1 MADDQ
6 QSVQDTIVL
15 AATDPANPYGAALGW
30 PERIRQADLEDGRRG
45 HQPARKAGALVVLVN
60 GHCVLYVERGGRTFL
75 SFTDRTDLLD
85 QAARALAVSVHD
97 GALGRLHV
105 ETADGERV
113 TTSALGEA
121 LEHAGFRPSPRGLQL
136 RG

>member
-1 MADDQ
+1 
-6 QSVQDTIVL
+6 
-15 AATDPANPYGAALGW
+15 
-30 PERIRQADLEDGRRG
+30 
-45 HQPARKAGALVVLVN
+45 
-60 GHCVLYVERGGRTFL
+60 VLYVERGGRTFL